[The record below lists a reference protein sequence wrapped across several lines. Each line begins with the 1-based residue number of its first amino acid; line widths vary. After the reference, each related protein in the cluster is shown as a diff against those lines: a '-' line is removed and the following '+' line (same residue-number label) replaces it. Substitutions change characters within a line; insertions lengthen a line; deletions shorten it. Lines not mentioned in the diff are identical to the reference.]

1 MYVLHAIKTFPAFPI
16 CSLVPTCVCTKS
28 AFQTVIVAD
37 CYVADEIITSRAK
50 VRVKVGNTDAEGRMA
65 MTDLLCRAKE
75 WVSAELCC
83 MEAERV

>member
-1 MYVLHAIKTFPAFPI
+1 MPLRLCCFPI
-16 CSLVPTCVCTKS
+16 CSLAPTCICTKP

-83 MEAERV
+83 MAAERV